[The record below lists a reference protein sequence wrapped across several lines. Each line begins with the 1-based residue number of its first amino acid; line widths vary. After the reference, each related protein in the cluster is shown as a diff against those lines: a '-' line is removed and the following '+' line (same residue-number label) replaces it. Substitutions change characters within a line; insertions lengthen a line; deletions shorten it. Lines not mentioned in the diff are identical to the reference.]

1 MMPTAN
7 DDDDDRPQSLRLN
20 SPGMLITTDTT
31 TTTTTPTTTTTTTT
45 TDDAEEGEIIDDD
58 DDDDVPISSS
68 SSSMVK
74 CDQTGEATQD
84 GHNKSHPTTNTGSS
98 GGSITTTNT
107 NSSSSK
113 VNTSSLG
120 PSGASS
126 VSNVSTGG
134 ITSSKSSASS
144 SSFHSKSASSRSSER
159 SRDHDHDNNRR
170 NRRDADR
177 SSISPRR
184 RNSGDRKGRNSQEKE
199 DSKSNRKRRRGDKS
213 DTERDKNNDDGK
225 SSTKEGS
232 VSADENGLRPTKHRK
247 QQHSRME
254 SNHIGGDS
262 RNSPYYNSGSSD
274 SGDDSDGSDDG
285 DEDDFDLNEEMWMNM
300 LKHMQ
305 EMMKI
310 AKEKGNK
317 KKKEKMELMMKKMM
331 ESQSDLN
338 SREMREMLL
347 KNRRLFR
354 SPSFRD
360 REHRDRD
367 RSFPI
372 RFRDARRGRGR
383 PMDRRRLARERRMA
397 ERDRFR
403 IDRDK
408 DRDSGIRE
416 RLSKTA
422 CKFYLEGKCHKGH
435 DCPFSHETPMMNKK
449 KDICKFYLQGFCGKG
464 DSCLFMHGEF
474 PCKFYHT
481 GAECYSGANC
491 RFSHQPL
498 TDETRQLLKNY
509 LDSGELPDEINQT
522 DKDKSGPRKPPIL
535 GDPTEEMRTSYS
547 TWMWQKEMKELELA
561 YKGTKRNLF
570 CIDEQFVIKEK
581 PEPKPGE
588 LETPQASSSSST
600 TKVMSFYMDTMG
612 DTSMTPVDNSG
623 PPISEDDRLIEMSF
637 HDEDLRLA
645 PSSGPPAVGAVFGLP
660 TPETTDDMSYNK
672 SEMGPKGFHALP
684 AQSVGGD
691 MHLNPQN
698 PAIDVTS
705 YPFSGPGPGMEHPT
719 QPNNNLPT
727 SATIVDPRLKA
738 SSDNLKAKHMTDVI
752 PKNDHSVP
760 LIPTQLNQNPLA
772 HPSHP
777 SLINNN
783 NNTSVNNSASAPF
796 TSTSSSTISP
806 ASGALS
812 AAAISSGQNNPALP
826 SSQSLS
832 QAIADQQQNPG
843 ASSDSLSSATNQFFQ
858 KMSHLL
864 KKPPLNESSESGSE
878 LYISEFGSENEKGT
892 ASIPPT
898 SGTIKKKDENNS
910 DDSDDDTEYEPL
922 KAALKNLGQSS
933 SMDSTNTNNSN
944 ANKKPG
950 KPKIDIAKMLN
961 VIRQTSSQINPVDS
975 SSSSSA
981 LNPSST
987 STATGSLQHANFWQN
1002 ILGGTSLISSPS
1014 QSGINLGDSL
1024 SSLKRRGSDSS
1035 GEFKDARGIKR
1046 ETESGGQAAA
1056 SYGEYKL
1063 FPMDAHRI
1071 DYSSYEYLYRNDMKL
1086 RSDPRLQN
1094 YFREK
1099 YPLNSSSL

>member
-1 MMPTAN
+1 MMPT

-20 SPGMLITTDTT
+20 SPGTLI
-31 TTTTTPTTTTTTTT
+31 TTTTTTTT
-45 TDDAEEGEIIDDD
+45 ATTTTTTDDDAEEGEIIDDD
-58 DDDDVPISSS
+58 DDDVPSSTT
-68 SSSMVK
+68 VK
-74 CDQTGEATQD
+74 CDQTGEATPNSQ
-84 GHNKSHPTTNTGSS
+84 NKSQSSSNTGSS
-98 GGSITTTNT
+98 GGSIATNT
-107 NSSSSK
+107 INNSSSSK

-120 PSGASS
+120 SSAASS
-126 VSNVSTGG
+126 VPNVSAGG

-159 SRDHDHDNNRR
+159 SRDHDDSNRR
-170 NRRDADR
+170 TRREADR

-184 RNSGDRKGRNSQEKE
+184 RSSGDRKGRNSQEKE

-331 ESQSDLN
+331 ESQADLN

-360 REHRDRD
+360 RELRDRD

-383 PMDRRRLARERRMA
+383 PMDRRRNARERRMA
-397 ERDRFR
+397 ERERFR
-403 IDRDK
+403 IERDK
-408 DRDSGIRE
+408 DRDAGIRE

-547 TWMWQKEMKELELA
+547 TWLWQKEMKELELA

-570 CIDEQFVIKEK
+570 CVDEQFVIKEK

-588 LETPQASSSSST
+588 LETPQASSSST

-612 DTSMTPVDNSG
+612 DTSMAPVDNSG

-645 PSSGPPAVGAVFGLP
+645 PSSGPPAIGAVFGLP
-660 TPETTDDMSYNK
+660 TPETTDDMSSNK
-672 SEMGPKGFHALP
+672 PEMGPKGFHALLT
-684 AQSVGGD
+684 QSVGGD
-691 MHLNPQN
+691 VHMNPQN

-705 YPFSGPGPGMEHPT
+705 YPFSGPGPGMEHPN

-738 SSDNLKAKHMTDVI
+738 SSDNSKAKHMTDVK
-752 PKNDHSVP
+752 PNDHSVP

-772 HPSHP
+772 HPSHS
-777 SLINNN
+777 SLIN

-826 SSQSLS
+826 GSQSLS
-832 QAIADQQQNPG
+832 QSVVDQQNPG

-858 KMSHLL
+858 QMSHLL
-864 KKPPLNESSESGSE
+864 KKPPLNDSSESGSE
-878 LYISEFGSENEKGT
+878 LYINEFGNEKEKGT
-892 ASIPPT
+892 ISIPPVP
-898 SGTIKKKDENNS
+898 GTIKKKDDNNS

-987 STATGSLQHANFWQN
+987 STATTGSLQHANFWQN

-1035 GEFKDARGIKR
+1035 GEYKDARGIKR
-1046 ETESGGQAAA
+1046 EPDTGGQAAA